1 MRLTAVI
8 LSAILAF
15 GSAHFNVEEYARVY
29 RQKRHEFI
37 QAKHAVIMSEGPYI
51 AARNAYIAATAMLSN
66 AEIPTDNADPRQ
78 ATSLSGGGDPQESLV
93 GSVES
98 VEVTPP
104 PSRRLLQGRKL
115 ANPENDGEGDHG
127 TSHGDRDENDNVNN
141 DVPNAPGND
150 VPNVGDNVI
159 DQDYGVQ
166 SGDDIVSGEG
176 ENAQVDLPGPSI
188 SEQMQKYSDDYQN
201 SRAIW
206 LAAKHRLTISEGP
219 YLAAREAYLVAA
231 NSYTNTLIPK
241 DGQPHLWDTIFNRDD
256 YAKEVKINKVHA
268 PDI

>member
-66 AEIPTDNADPRQ
+66 AEIPTDAADPRQ
-78 ATSLSGGGDPQESLV
+78 ATSLSGDGDPQESLV

-98 VEVTPP
+98 VDVQP
-104 PSRRLLQGRKL
+104 PSRRLQGRGRKL
-115 ANPENDGEGDHG
+115 AEPDTEGGNGETHD
-127 TSHGDRDENDNVNN
+127 TRAENDNTNA
-141 DVPNAPGND
+141 DVPDAPGLD

-166 SGDDIVSGEG
+166 TGDDIVSGEG
-176 ENAQVDLPGPSI
+176 QNAQIDLPGPSI

-206 LAAKHRLTISEGP
+206 LAAKHRLTLSEGP

-241 DGQPHLWDTIFNRDD
+241 NGQPHLWDTIFNKDD
-256 YAKEVKINKVHA
+256 YAKEVKINKVRA
-268 PDI
+268 PDLDV

>member
-1 MRLTAVI
+1 MRLATVI
-8 LSAILAF
+8 FSAILAF
-15 GSAHFNVEEYARVY
+15 SSAHFNVEDYARVY

-66 AEIPTDNADPRQ
+66 AEIPSDNADPRQ
-78 ATSLSGGGDPQESLV
+78 ATSLSGDQLV
-93 GSVES
+93 GSVDS

-104 PSRRLLQGRKL
+104 SRRLQGRKL
-115 ANPENDGEGDHG
+115 ADTDVVGGNGETHAAR
-127 TSHGDRDENDNVNN
+127 HENDNVNN
-141 DVPNAPGND
+141 DVPLTPGND

-166 SGDDIVSGEG
+166 AGDDIVSGEG
-176 ENAQVDLPGPSI
+176 TNAQVDLPGPSI

-201 SRAIW
+201 SRSIW
-206 LAAKHRLTISEGP
+206 LSAKHRLTISEGP

-241 DGQPHLWDTIFNRDD
+241 TGQPHLWDTIFNRDN
-256 YAKEVKINKVHA
+256 YANEVKINKVLA

>member
-1 MRLTAVI
+1 MRLATVI
-8 LSAILAF
+8 FSAILAF
-15 GSAHFNVEEYARVY
+15 SSAHFNVEDYARVY

-66 AEIPTDNADPRQ
+66 AEIPSDNADPRQ
-78 ATSLSGGGDPQESLV
+78 TTSLSGDQLV
-93 GSVES
+93 GSVDS

-104 PSRRLLQGRKL
+104 SRRLQGRKL
-115 ANPENDGEGDHG
+115 TEETRN
-127 TSHGDRDENDNVNN
+127 ENDNVNN
-141 DVPNAPGND
+141 DVPNAPGNV
-150 VPNVGDNVI
+150 VPNVGDNVG

-166 SGDDIVSGEG
+166 PGDDIESGEG
-176 ENAQVDLPGPSI
+176 ESAGVDLPGPSI

-201 SRAIW
+201 SRSIW
-206 LAAKHRLTISEGP
+206 LSAKHRLTISEGP

-241 DGQPHLWDTIFNRDD
+241 TGQPHLWDTIFNRDN
-256 YAKEVKINKVHA
+256 YAKEVKINKVLA
-268 PDI
+268 PE

>member
-51 AARNAYIAATAMLSN
+51 AARNAYIAATSMLSN
-66 AEIPTDNADPRQ
+66 AEIPEDNADPRQ
-78 ATSLSGGGDPQESLV
+78 STPISGGQDGLV
-93 GSVES
+93 GSVDS
-98 VEVTPP
+98 IDVTP
-104 PSRRLLQGRKL
+104 PSRRLQGRKL
-115 ANPENDGEGDHG
+115 EEAAEEAADTH
-127 TSHGDRDENDNVNN
+127 THGDRDENDNVNN
-141 DVPNAPGND
+141 DVPTAPGLD
-150 VPNVGDNVI
+150 VPNEGDNVI

-166 SGDDIVSGEG
+166 PGDDIASGDG
-176 ENAQVDLPGPSI
+176 VDLPGPSI

-201 SRAIW
+201 SRSIW

-241 DGQPHLWDTIFNRDD
+241 DGQPHLWDTIFNKDN
-256 YAKEVKINKVHA
+256 YAKEVQINRVHA

>member
-1 MRLTAVI
+1 MRLSIVI

-78 ATSLSGGGDPQESLV
+78 STPLSDGGESLV
-93 GSVES
+93 GSVDS
-98 VEVTPP
+98 VSVQP

-115 ANPENDGEGDHG
+115 ANTENDGDYG
-127 TSHGDRDENDNVNN
+127 TLHDDRGENDNVNN

-241 DGQPHLWDTIFNRDD
+241 DGQPHLWDTIFNKDD
-256 YAKEVKINKVHA
+256 YAKEVKINKVRA